1 MWLIERENEW
11 LEQNFLPAGKEIP
24 ETAMK
29 QIKALQE
36 AAYANSRHMSREEWL
51 QARNEGE
58 GGLGGSNAS
67 TIMGVNPF
75 DNVVT
80 LYLEL
85 IGKVKNDK
93 AENWFRLEYGHA
105 TEPLIAKLFG
115 KKFKAAIINDCGMY
129 KHPSYDF
136 IRANMDRLAVLPTGE
151 LVIVE
156 CKSTNAF
163 AKSVWENGAP
173 EYYVWQGRHY
183 LLVVNEILRRAGLP
197 VVKKVYFSA
206 LYGNTEEEVVF
217 RKIELDE
224 IIESSL
230 LEAEKRFWFG
240 NVVEHKLPKFNGK
253 GKVFKEMDLTYRM
266 ELAELNQA
274 LGHTEP
280 ESQDE
285 PAELDNAAQAAYDE
299 LVVKKAAA
307 KALKDQAK
315 AIEDDVERLEGEL
328 VAALKGAD
336 EALLPC
342 GVKVAIT
349 TKATRSTNFEML
361 KEVYPDAY
369 ACCVTE
375 KRSNP
380 SLSFKKPAKK
390 KDGDKKKEVA

>member
-1 MWLIERENEW
+1 MQQIEKTSDW
-11 LEQNFLPAGKEIP
+11 LEQNFLPTGKEIP
-24 ETAMK
+24 EMAMR
-29 QIKALQE
+29 QINALQK
-36 AAYANSRHMSREEWL
+36 AAYANSRLMSREEWL

-85 IGKVKNDK
+85 VGKIKNTK
-93 AENWFRLEYGHA
+93 EENWFRLEYGHA

-115 KKFKAAIINDCGMY
+115 MKFKAAIINDCGMY
-129 KHPSYDF
+129 KHPVYDF

-183 LLVVNEILRRAGLP
+183 LLVINEILRKAGLP
-197 VVKKVYFSA
+197 IIKKVYFSA
-206 LYGNTEEEVVF
+206 LYGNTEEEVIF

-224 IIESSL
+224 IIESAL
-230 LEAEKRFWFG
+230 LEAEKKFWFE
-240 NVVEHKLPKFNGK
+240 NVEERKLPKFNGK
-253 GKVFKEMDLTYRM
+253 GRIFKELNLTYRM

-274 LGHTEP
+274 MGRVETD
-280 ESQDE
+280 SQDS
-285 PAELDNAAQAAYDE
+285 PVELDKAAQAAYDE
-299 LVVKKAAA
+299 LVIKKAEID
-307 KALKDQAK
+307 ALKAQVK
-315 AIEDDVERLEGEL
+315 AIEDDANHLEGEII
-328 VAALKGAD
+328 AALNGAD

-349 TKATRSTNFEML
+349 TKAWRSTDFEML

-369 ACCVTE
+369 ADCVKESRTH
-375 KRSNP
+375 P
-380 SLSFKKPAKK
+380 SLSFKKPTKK
-390 KDGDKKKEVA
+390 KTEGKTKGVA